1 MASDLPDPLFSPGA
15 PIPSLMS
22 SSGEPQGGF
31 DFWRLYA
38 ALVKRLWLVGVIF
51 VVTVTAVAFWTF
63 RQVRI
68 YRAEASIVI
77 DLTPPQ
83 VLKNVPEVVD
93 LGSGSFWS
101 TKEYFETQY
110 KIMRSRAVSEKV
122 VQRLALD
129 RDYDFLHLPPNLDPA
144 QKARV
149 LKAIDPVQM
158 VIDRIQVVPLRD
170 SRVVNIG
177 IEDTNPQRATDLA
190 NAVAEEYIEQNVDRK
205 LMQTHG
211 ASAWLAQQLVG
222 MRKKLEDSERALYQF
237 KKDHDVLSTSL
248 EARQNIVSD
257 RLLQVNNALTKTA
270 LLLTELSA
278 RQEALQRVLAEAK
291 EGEFQ
296 AESFKPV
303 ADNPR
308 VSALKI
314 EYFHLKGERAQL
326 AERYK
331 DDFPKIKTI
340 DERLKQLR
348 GEIEHEIQLVLRSA
362 NEEYRQALDVER
374 KQRAM
379 LDGAKKE
386 ALAVNSLEV
395 EFDPLKRD
403 KDSVQNQYELMM
415 KRQKEVDVAGLL
427 RTNNIRMLDP
437 ALVPKAPSRPNRAQN
452 IATAALVGLLLGIA
466 FVIGLE
472 FLDTTVKSQD
482 DVENVLG
489 LPLLGILPSIPNI
502 AGDAAQRDNIAQRDL
517 YVSANPKSSISEC
530 ARAIRT
536 SLLFSSPDRP
546 FKVLLVA
553 SCGPREGKSTCA
565 VSIGITMAQS
575 GNRVLLVDGDLR
587 RPRLHRTFS
596 APSQS
601 GLSTLILGEAGPDEA
616 IKSTGVE
623 RLFLLPAGPVPP
635 NPAELLQSARYRE
648 VLNELAPR
656 FDRIIIDSPPVG
668 VVTDALVMSAQADGV
683 VVVLR
688 AGVTPKKAAARGR
701 RTLLDVKAHVYGAVL
716 NDVDLG
722 SRVGQYYYY
731 YRYGYYPSD
740 KYPGTTGGGEA
751 KPKREATA

>member
-15 PIPSLMS
+15 PIPSLPTP
-22 SSGEPQGGF
+22 GDATGGF

-93 LGSGSFWS
+93 LGSGNYWS

-110 KIMRSRAVSEKV
+110 KIMRSRSVAERV

-129 RDYDFLHLPPNLDPA
+129 RDYDFLHIPADLDPA
-144 QKARV
+144 ARARI

-158 VIDRIQVVPLRD
+158 VIDRIMVLPIKD
-170 SRVVNIG
+170 SRVVNIA
-177 IEDTNPQRATDLA
+177 IEDTSPQRATDLA
-190 NAVAEEYIEQNVDRK
+190 NAIAEEYIEQNVDRK

-211 ASAWLAQQLVG
+211 ASVWLATQLVT

-237 KKDHDVLSTSL
+237 KSDHDFLSTSL
-248 EARQNIVSD
+248 EARQNIVTE
-257 RLLQVNNALTKTA
+257 RLMQVNAALTRTA
-270 LLLTELSA
+270 LQLSELSA
-278 RQEALQRVLAEAK
+278 RQNSLQRIVAEAR
-291 EGEFQ
+291 EGAFK
-296 AESFKPV
+296 AESFKPI
-303 ADNPR
+303 ADNSR
-308 VSALKI
+308 INTIKE
-314 EYFHLKGERAQL
+314 EYLQLLGERSQLTERYLPDYPKVQTIDLRLAELKGQIA
-326 AERYK
+326 
-331 DDFPKIKTI
+331 
-340 DERLKQLR
+340 
-348 GEIEHEIQLVLRSA
+348 HETEVVLRASQ
-362 NEEYRQALDVER
+362 EEYTQLLDVEH
-374 KQRAM
+374 KQRVM
-379 LDGAKKE
+379 LTEAKAE
-386 ALAVNSLEV
+386 ALAVNKLEV

-403 KDSVQNQYELMM
+403 KDSVQNQYEQIM
-415 KRQKEVDVAGLL
+415 KRQKEVDVTGLL
-427 RTNNIRMLDP
+427 RTNNIRMLDA
-437 ALVPKAPSRPNRAQN
+437 ALVPKYPSRPNRAQN
-452 IATAALVGLLLGIA
+452 IALAALIGLLLGMA
-466 FVIGLE
+466 FVVGLE
-472 FLDTTVKSQD
+472 FFDTTVKSQD
-482 DVENVLG
+482 DVEGFLG

-502 AGDAAQRDNIAQRDL
+502 AVEATPRDNTVQRDL

-587 RPRLHRTFS
+587 RPRLHRTFG
-596 APSQS
+596 APSQH
-601 GLSTLILGEAGPDEA
+601 GLSTLILGEATPEEA
-616 IKSTGVE
+616 IKSTGVDQ
-623 RLFLLPAGPVPP
+623 LYLLPAGPVPP
-635 NPAELLQSARYRE
+635 NPAELLQSARYRDVIRDLSE
-648 VLNELAPR
+648 R

-740 KYPGTTGGGEA
+740 KYPGVSEPPKPTTPEA
-751 KPKREATA
+751 AVS